1 MHSSARVAAVFDMD
15 GTLVDNMGFH
25 ARAWMQTADRLGVK
39 GFTVEHFEQHFA
51 GKKNDEIFPEL
62 LQRSLDVE
70 ELTQL
75 AHEKE
80 SLYRALATEHLAP
93 MPGLLD
99 FLDRL
104 RAAGIPIA
112 IATAAPPENR
122 TIVLDRCDLRGRI
135 DALVGAEDVKH
146 GKPAPDI
153 FLLAAVRLGI
163 APDRCV
169 AFEDAKNGVLSAC
182 AAGMAVIGVV
192 TTTKAQALLAA
203 GAMATLTDYAARP
216 AVLDARLL

>member
-62 LQRSLDVE
+62 LQRALGVD
-70 ELTQL
+70 ELAQL

-80 SLYRALATEHLAP
+80 ALYRAMAAPHLTP
-93 MPGLLD
+93 MPGLLA

-104 RAAGIPIA
+104 RAAGVPIA

-122 TIVLDRCDLRGRI
+122 AIVLDRCDLRGRVDI
-135 DALVGAEDVKH
+135 LVGAEDVKH

-153 FLLAAVRLGI
+153 FLLAAERLGLD
-163 APDRCV
+163 PDRCV
-169 AFEDAKNGVLSAC
+169 AFEDAKNGVLSART
-182 AAGMAVIGVV
+182 AGMAVIGVV
-192 TTTKAQALLAA
+192 TTTKAEVLLAA
-203 GAMATLTDYAARP
+203 GAMATLTDFADRP
-216 AVLDARLL
+216 AVLDARLF